1 MHNYKKYQTMEATHK
16 HVTLMLPT
24 VHVPVC
30 VVERKKKRKK
40 VRFKY
45 LTSENTAEEQHKTLL
60 SFDTCKRK
68 F

>member
-40 VRFKY
+40 VMFKQ
-45 LTSENTAEEQHKTLL
+45 NTAEEHKTLL
-60 SFDTCKRK
+60 SFDTLKRK